1 MQETQYEIRLAEEDK
16 RWMTFAALS
25 NEATLNSVLTPFLIV
40 LSGLPAWMPNRSHR
54 RNSAWRWSR

>member
-25 NEATLNSVLTPFLIV
+25 NEATLNSVC
-40 LSGLPAWMPNRSHR
+40 
-54 RNSAWRWSR
+54 